1 MSDDLI
7 LDNTLS
13 EENIEK
19 IKVSSAE
26 IVVHGT
32 RKEPYYEIE
41 YFDLHDNE
49 MHVGYSSYNLDTVFG
64 YLEKYFDIV
73 NDEKEPSKR
82 QNNSMHDLIRR
93 IDVLKS
99 FSVSTSGHRI
109 PEYGIDG
116 FPTMISFR
124 EVKDVIRKV
133 PTAFDK
139 EKVIEDLTDWKTD
152 AEKWTSKYN
161 IIGDTDNME
170 LQDMA
175 ARCYKNAIEIVE
187 KGGVR

>member
-32 RKEPYYEIE
+32 REKPYYEIE
-41 YFDLHDNE
+41 YFDLSDNE

-73 NDEKEPSKR
+73 NDEKESGQR

-93 IDVLKS
+93 IDVLK
-99 FSVSTSGHRI
+99 F
-109 PEYGIDG
+109 
-116 FPTMISFR
+116 FFR
-124 EVKDVIRKV
+124 
-133 PTAFDK
+133 FY
-139 EKVIEDLTDWKTD
+139 
-152 AEKWTSKYN
+152 KWT
-161 IIGDTDNME
+161 
-170 LQDMA
+170 
-175 ARCYKNAIEIVE
+175 
-187 KGGVR
+187 